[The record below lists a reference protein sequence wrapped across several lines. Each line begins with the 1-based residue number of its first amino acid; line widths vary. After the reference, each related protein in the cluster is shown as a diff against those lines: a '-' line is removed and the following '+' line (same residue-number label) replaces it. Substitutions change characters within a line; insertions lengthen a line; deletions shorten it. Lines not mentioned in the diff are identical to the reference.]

1 MRPVLDLMRTDRGY
15 MLGRFLGL
23 VCHLSRTIDPT
34 DFHRHISEKPDAA
47 VKRASLVLNFEL
59 EKIRANDPERA
70 VVIRRRMLSIV
81 ESLRSVDMTAP
92 LSFAEQHAFFQGL
105 FLERDALK
113 VGGII

>member
-81 ESLRSVDMTAP
+81 EPLRSVDMTAP
-92 LSFAEQHAFFQGL
+92 LSFAEQHAFSQGL
-105 FLERDALK
+105 FLEREALEL
-113 VGGII
+113 GGII